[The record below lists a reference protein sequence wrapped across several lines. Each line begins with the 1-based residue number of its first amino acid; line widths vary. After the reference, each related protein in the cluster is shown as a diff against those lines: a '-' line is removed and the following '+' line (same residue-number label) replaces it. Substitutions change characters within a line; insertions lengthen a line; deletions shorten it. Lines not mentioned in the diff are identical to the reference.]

1 MGDYKEKLEA
11 LVQDGVLAG
20 HNWSLINYSYSESRQ
35 ELSANSSN
43 IGKALVR
50 PYAPKNAIRK
60 QLHRRLKVS
69 LVLLLRKTLDF
80 SNRISA
86 EILNENLTYFIFF

>member
-1 MGDYKEKLEA
+1 M
-11 LVQDGVLAG
+11 VQDGVLAG

-50 PYAPKNAIRK
+50 PYAPKMQSENITSQEA
-60 QLHRRLKVS
+60 QG
-69 LVLLLRKTLDF
+69 F
-80 SNRISA
+80 ISSA
-86 EILNENLTYFIFF
+86 TQENT